1 MRQETVSLYVNCLE
15 HVGESLL
22 RLTESDKEVFFS
34 EVKNLIKIIK
44 WNQERYLQEKE
55 TRRQLFNL
63 NKKLDLDIDIEMHS
77 DESDENL

>member
-1 MRQETVSLYVNCLE
+1 M
-15 HVGESLL
+15 
-22 RLTESDKEVFFS
+22 FFS
-34 EVKNLIKIIK
+34 EVKNLIKTIK

-77 DESDENL
+77 DESDEN